1 MNKISKF
8 LTLVILIVVVLL
20 FGIYQYR
27 TFIQTEI
34 YQENSEHLLA
44 TYEQVSRTFT
54 LFTQRN
60 WNVLADWDEY
70 LQYISDSE
78 NTETAWH
85 DFADRKNNW
94 QYSDF
99 YMFNEHCDFL
109 TASNRKGTADS
120 IRNCFQEMYSSGCPT
135 ISDYTASSGKH
146 KVVFAIPL
154 SNPFCLDNITY
165 TGVAVSYDVTT
176 VEDMISNNVYGD
188 KSSCYLVNAK
198 GHVILS
204 LESQSEFLSEQDN
217 LFTFLKSNAVFS
229 ENTNDA
235 VEHDLQKVVEGRAK
249 FNSQGTSYYMVYQPV
264 GLNDWS
270 ILGIVQTAA
279 VNSPDEKIMHVTI
292 AAITV
297 LAACLLLLLLRLS
310 SLNAEYKL
318 KHQELLHQAL
328 KAQKE
333 QTDQLFYGMTC
344 IVDRYIV
351 VDLLKNRYEYHE
363 YSSNSLYPETGSY
376 QNLLDTVARNYIV
389 LSDTENIK
397 ISHLLNKEYLQKVLH
412 KGNGI
417 MKIEYS
423 KRTENIYKLM
433 NVVAVEWDESGIPLK
448 VMMISQDIGK
458 RHELEN
464 LANTDGLTG
473 LFNERYFSSVL
484 HRKEKKKLPFV
495 LYYLDLDHFK
505 PVNDTYGHDMGDKL
519 LKAVAE
525 RLLKCIRSNDFAFRI
540 GGDEFAL
547 IISAEMEDSLCM
559 QTKMRII
566 QSLLRPYEIDGKTL
580 HIGAS
585 CGYAVYPLET
595 EDTGKIRILADQRMY
610 AEKKKIIKKPQGLS
624 PKILLQMTECK
635 RGAVGKCNFSSRQP
649 LLHYLLMHHSEHQRS
664 SMTFFYSHTSVC
676 LPGEWPP

>member
-1 MNKISKF
+1 MNKICKF
-8 LTLVILIVVVLL
+8 LTLIILIVVVLL

-44 TYEQVSRTFT
+44 TYEQVNRTFT

-60 WNVLADWDEY
+60 WNVLSDWDEY
-70 LQYISDSE
+70 LQCISDSE
-78 NTETAWH
+78 NTETVWH

-109 TASNRKGTADS
+109 TANNRKGTADS
-120 IRNCFQEMYSSGCPT
+120 IQNCFQEMYSSGCPT

-154 SNPFCLDNITY
+154 SHPFCLNNITY
-165 TGVAVSYDVTT
+165 TGVAVSYDVST

-204 LESQSEFLSEQDN
+204 LESQSEFLSEQEN
-217 LFTFLKSNAVFS
+217 LFTFLKDNAVFS
-229 ENTNDA
+229 ENTYDA
-235 VEHDLQKVVEGRAK
+235 VEHDLQKVVKGRAK
-249 FNSQGTSYYMVYQPV
+249 FNSRGTSYYMVYQPV

-297 LAACLLLLLLRLS
+297 LATCLLLLLLRLS

-344 IVDRYIV
+344 IVDRYTV
-351 VDLLKNRYEYHE
+351 VDLLKDRYEYHE
-363 YSSNSLYPETGSY
+363 YSSNNLYPETGSY
-376 QNLLDTVARNYIV
+376 QNLLDTAARNYIV

-423 KRTENIYKLM
+423 KRTENIYKIM
-433 NVVAVEWDESGIPLK
+433 NVVAVEWDEAGIPQK

-484 HRKEKKKLPFV
+484 HRKEQKKLPFV

-547 IISAEMEDSLCM
+547 IISAEMDNSLCM
-559 QTKMRII
+559 QTKMRIV
-566 QSLLRPYEIDGKTL
+566 QSLLLPYEIDGKTL

-610 AEKKKIIKKPQGLS
+610 AEKKENHRKAAESQSKDPS
-624 PKILLQMTECK
+624 P
-635 RGAVGKCNFSSRQP
+635 ND
-649 LLHYLLMHHSEHQRS
+649 
-664 SMTFFYSHTSVC
+664 
-676 LPGEWPP
+676 

>member
-1 MNKISKF
+1 MSQQPHHQKKENIMNKICKF
-8 LTLVILIVVVLL
+8 LTLIILIVAVLL

-44 TYEQVSRTFT
+44 TYEQVNRTFT

-60 WNVLADWDEY
+60 WNVLSDWDEY

-78 NTETAWH
+78 NTETVWH

-109 TASNRKGTADS
+109 TANNRKGTADS
-120 IRNCFQEMYSSGCPT
+120 IRNCFQEMYSFECPT

-154 SNPFCLDNITY
+154 SHPFCLNNITY

-204 LESQSEFLSEQDN
+204 LESQSEFLSEHEN
-217 LFTFLKSNAVFS
+217 LFTFLKDNAVFS
-229 ENTNDA
+229 ENTYDA
-235 VEHDLQKVVEGRAK
+235 VEHDLQKVVKGRAK

-297 LAACLLLLLLRLS
+297 LATCLLLLLLRLS
-310 SLNAEYKL
+310 SLSAEYKL

-344 IVDRYIV
+344 IVDRYTV
-351 VDLLKNRYEYHE
+351 VDLLKDRYEYHE

-423 KRTENIYKLM
+423 KRTENVYKIM
-433 NVVAVEWDESGIPLK
+433 NVVAVEWDEAGIPQK
-448 VMMISQDIGK
+448 VMMIAQDIGK

-484 HRKEKKKLPFV
+484 HRKEQKKLPFV

-559 QTKMRII
+559 QTKMRIV
-566 QSLLRPYEIDGKTL
+566 QSLLLPYEIDGKTL

-610 AEKKKIIKKPQGLS
+610 AEKKENHRKAAESQSKDPS
-624 PKILLQMTECK
+624 P
-635 RGAVGKCNFSSRQP
+635 ND
-649 LLHYLLMHHSEHQRS
+649 
-664 SMTFFYSHTSVC
+664 
-676 LPGEWPP
+676 

>member
-1 MNKISKF
+1 MNKICKF
-8 LTLVILIVVVLL
+8 LTLIILIVVVLL

-44 TYEQVSRTFT
+44 TYEQVNRTFT

-60 WNVLADWDEY
+60 WNVLSDWDEY
-70 LQYISDSE
+70 LQCISDAE
-78 NTETAWH
+78 NTETVWH

-109 TASNRKGTADS
+109 TANNRKGTADS
-120 IRNCFQEMYSSGCPT
+120 IRNCFQEMYSSECPT

-154 SNPFCLDNITY
+154 SHPFCLNNITY

-204 LESQSEFLSEQDN
+204 LESQSEFLSGHEN
-217 LFTFLKSNAVFS
+217 LFTFLKDNAVFS
-229 ENTNDA
+229 KNTYDA
-235 VEHDLQKVVEGRAK
+235 VEHDLQKVVKGRAK

-297 LAACLLLLLLRLS
+297 LATCLLLLLLRLS

-344 IVDRYIV
+344 IVDRYTV
-351 VDLLKNRYEYHE
+351 VDLLKDRYEYHE

-423 KRTENIYKLM
+423 KRTENVYKIM
-433 NVVAVEWDESGIPLK
+433 NVVAVEWDEAGIPQK
-448 VMMISQDIGK
+448 VMMIAQDIGK

-484 HRKEKKKLPFV
+484 HRKEQKKLPFV

-559 QTKMRII
+559 QTKMRIV
-566 QSLLRPYEIDGKTL
+566 QSLLLPYEIDDKTL

-610 AEKKKIIKKPQGLS
+610 AEKKENHRKAAESQSKDPS
-624 PKILLQMTECK
+624 P
-635 RGAVGKCNFSSRQP
+635 ND
-649 LLHYLLMHHSEHQRS
+649 
-664 SMTFFYSHTSVC
+664 
-676 LPGEWPP
+676 

>member
-1 MNKISKF
+1 MNKICKF
-8 LTLVILIVVVLL
+8 LTLIILIVAVLL

-44 TYEQVSRTFT
+44 TYEQVNRTFT

-60 WNVLADWDEY
+60 WNVLSDWDEY

-78 NTETAWH
+78 NTETVWH

-109 TASNRKGTADS
+109 TANNRKGTADS
-120 IRNCFQEMYSSGCPT
+120 IRNCFQEMYSFECPT

-154 SNPFCLDNITY
+154 SHPFCLNNITY

-204 LESQSEFLSEQDN
+204 LESQSEFLSEHEN
-217 LFTFLKSNAVFS
+217 LFTFLKDNAVFS
-229 ENTNDA
+229 ENTYDA
-235 VEHDLQKVVEGRAK
+235 VEHDLQKVVKGRAK

-297 LAACLLLLLLRLS
+297 LATCLLLLLLRLS

-344 IVDRYIV
+344 IVDRYTV
-351 VDLLKNRYEYHE
+351 VDLLKDRYEYHE

-423 KRTENIYKLM
+423 KRTENVYKIM
-433 NVVAVEWDESGIPLK
+433 NVVAVEWDEAGIPQK
-448 VMMISQDIGK
+448 VMMITQDIGK

-484 HRKEKKKLPFV
+484 HRKEQKKLPFV

-525 RLLKCIRSNDFAFRI
+525 RLLKCIRSNDLAFRI

-559 QTKMRII
+559 QTKMRIV
-566 QSLLRPYEIDGKTL
+566 QSLLLPYEIDGKTL

-610 AEKKKIIKKPQGLS
+610 AEKKKIIGKPQSLS

-649 LLHYLLMHHSEHQRS
+649 LLHYLLMHHNEHQLS
-664 SMTFFYSHTSVC
+664 SNS
-676 LPGEWPP
+676 LL

>member
-1 MNKISKF
+1 MKI
-8 LTLVILIVVVLL
+8 
-20 FGIYQYR
+20 
-27 TFIQTEI
+27 IQGR
-34 YQENSEHLLA
+34 YN
-44 TYEQVSRTFT
+44 FT
-54 LFTQRN
+54 C
-60 WNVLADWDEY
+60 
-70 LQYISDSE
+70 ISDSE
-78 NTETAWH
+78 NTETVWH

-109 TASNRKGTADS
+109 TANNRKGTADS
-120 IRNCFQEMYSSGCPT
+120 IQNCFQEMYSSGCPT

-154 SNPFCLDNITY
+154 SHPFCLNNITY

-204 LESQSEFLSEQDN
+204 LESQSEFLSEQEN
-217 LFTFLKSNAVFS
+217 LFTFLKDNAIFS
-229 ENTNDA
+229 ENTYDA
-235 VEHDLQKVVEGRAK
+235 VEHDLQKVVKGRAK
-249 FNSQGTSYYMVYQPV
+249 FNSQRISYYMVYQPV

-270 ILGIVQTAA
+270 ILGIVRTAA
-279 VNSPDEKIMHVTI
+279 VNSQDEKIMHVTI

-297 LAACLLLLLLRLS
+297 LATCLLLLLLRLS

-344 IVDRYIV
+344 IVDRYTV
-351 VDLLKNRYEYHE
+351 VDLLKDRYEYHE

-423 KRTENIYKLM
+423 KRTENVYKIM
-433 NVVAVEWDESGIPLK
+433 NVVAVEWDEAGIPQK
-448 VMMISQDIGK
+448 VMMIAQDIGK

-484 HRKEKKKLPFV
+484 HRKEQKKLPFV

-559 QTKMRII
+559 QTKMRIV
-566 QSLLRPYEIDGKTL
+566 QSLLLPYEIDGKTL

-610 AEKKKIIKKPQGLS
+610 AEKKENHRKAAESQSKDPSQ
-624 PKILLQMTECK
+624 
-635 RGAVGKCNFSSRQP
+635 ND
-649 LLHYLLMHHSEHQRS
+649 
-664 SMTFFYSHTSVC
+664 
-676 LPGEWPP
+676 

>member
-1 MNKISKF
+1 MNKICKF
-8 LTLVILIVVVLL
+8 LTLIILIVAVLL

-44 TYEQVSRTFT
+44 TYEQVNRTFT

-60 WNVLADWDEY
+60 WNVLSDWDEY

-78 NTETAWH
+78 NTETVWH

-109 TASNRKGTADS
+109 TANNRKGTADS
-120 IRNCFQEMYSSGCPT
+120 IRNCFQEMYSFECPT

-154 SNPFCLDNITY
+154 SHPFCLNNITY

-204 LESQSEFLSEQDN
+204 LESQSEFLSEHEN
-217 LFTFLKSNAVFS
+217 LFTFLKDNAVFS
-229 ENTNDA
+229 ENTYDA
-235 VEHDLQKVVEGRAK
+235 VEHDLQKVVKGRAK

-297 LAACLLLLLLRLS
+297 LATCLLLLLLRLS

-344 IVDRYIV
+344 IVDRYTV
-351 VDLLKNRYEYHE
+351 VDLLKDRYEYHE

-423 KRTENIYKLM
+423 KRTENVYKIM
-433 NVVAVEWDESGIPLK
+433 NVVAVEWDEAGIPQK
-448 VMMISQDIGK
+448 VMMIAQDIGK

-473 LFNERYFSSVL
+473 LFNECYFSSVL
-484 HRKEKKKLPFV
+484 HRKEQKKLPFV

-525 RLLKCIRSNDFAFRI
+525 RLLKCIRSNDLAFRI

-559 QTKMRII
+559 QTKMRIV
-566 QSLLRPYEIDGKTL
+566 QSLLLPYEIDGKTL

-610 AEKKKIIKKPQGLS
+610 AEKKENHRKAAESQSKDPSQ
-624 PKILLQMTECK
+624 
-635 RGAVGKCNFSSRQP
+635 ND
-649 LLHYLLMHHSEHQRS
+649 
-664 SMTFFYSHTSVC
+664 
-676 LPGEWPP
+676 

>member
-1 MNKISKF
+1 MNKICKF
-8 LTLVILIVVVLL
+8 LTLIILIVVVLL

-34 YQENSEHLLA
+34 YQQNSEHLLA
-44 TYEQVSRTFT
+44 TYEQVNRTFT

-70 LQYISDSE
+70 LQCISDSE

-85 DFADRKNNW
+85 DFAERKNNW

-109 TASNRKGTADS
+109 TDSNRKGTADS

-154 SNPFCLDNITY
+154 SHPFCLNNITY

-176 VEDMISNNVYGD
+176 AEDMISNNVYGD
-188 KSSCYLVNAK
+188 KSSCYLVNTK

-204 LESQSEFLSEQDN
+204 LESQSEFLSEQEN
-217 LFTFLKSNAVFS
+217 LFTFLKDNAVFS
-229 ENTNDA
+229 ENTYDA
-235 VEHDLQKVVEGRAK
+235 VEHDLQKVVKGRAK

-279 VNSPDEKIMHVTI
+279 VNSQDEKIMHVTI
-292 AAITV
+292 AAITI

-310 SLNAEYKL
+310 SLNAKYKL
-318 KHQELLHQAL
+318 KQQELLHQAL

-344 IVDRYIV
+344 IVDRYTV
-351 VDLLKNRYEYHE
+351 VDLMNDRYEYHE

-376 QNLLDTVARNYIV
+376 QDLLDTASRSYIV

-423 KRTENIYKLM
+423 KRTENIYKIM
-433 NVVAVEWDESGIPLK
+433 NIVAVEWDEAGVPLK

-484 HRKEKKKLPFV
+484 HRKEQKKLPFV

-525 RLLKCIRSNDFAFRI
+525 RLFKCIRSNDFAFRI

-559 QTKMRII
+559 QTKTRII
-566 QSLLRPYEIDGKTL
+566 QSLLRPYEIDDKTL

-610 AEKKKIIKKPQGLS
+610 AEKKENHRKAAESQSKDPS
-624 PKILLQMTECK
+624 P
-635 RGAVGKCNFSSRQP
+635 ND
-649 LLHYLLMHHSEHQRS
+649 
-664 SMTFFYSHTSVC
+664 
-676 LPGEWPP
+676 

>member
-1 MNKISKF
+1 MSKICKF
-8 LTLVILIVVVLL
+8 LTLIILIVAVLL

-44 TYEQVSRTFT
+44 TYEQVNRTFT

-60 WNVLADWDEY
+60 WNVLSDWDEY
-70 LQYISDSE
+70 LQCISDAE
-78 NTETAWH
+78 NTETVWH

-109 TASNRKGTADS
+109 TANNRKGTADS
-120 IRNCFQEMYSSGCPT
+120 IRNCFQEMYSSECPT

-154 SNPFCLDNITY
+154 SHPFCLNNITY
-165 TGVAVSYDVTT
+165 TGVAVSYDVST

-188 KSSCYLVNAK
+188 KSSCYLINAK

-204 LESQSEFLSEQDN
+204 LESQSEFLSGHEN
-217 LFTFLKSNAVFS
+217 LFTFLKDNAVFS
-229 ENTNDA
+229 ENTYDA
-235 VEHDLQKVVEGRAK
+235 VEHDLQKVVKGRAK
-249 FNSQGTSYYMVYQPV
+249 FNIQGTSYYMVYQPV

-297 LAACLLLLLLRLS
+297 LATCLLLLLLRLS

-344 IVDRYIV
+344 IVDRYTV
-351 VDLLKNRYEYHE
+351 VDLLKDRYEYHE
-363 YSSNSLYPETGSY
+363 YSSNNLYPETGSY
-376 QNLLDTVARNYIV
+376 QNLLDTAARNYIV

-397 ISHLLNKEYLQKVLH
+397 MSHLLNKEYLQKVLH

-423 KRTENIYKLM
+423 KRTENVYKIM
-433 NVVAVEWDESGIPLK
+433 NVVAVEWDEAGIPQK
-448 VMMISQDIGK
+448 VMMIAQDIGK

-484 HRKEKKKLPFV
+484 HRKEQKKLPFV

-547 IISAEMEDSLCM
+547 IISAEMGDSLCM
-559 QTKMRII
+559 QTKMRIV
-566 QSLLRPYEIDGKTL
+566 QSLLLPYEIDGKTL

-610 AEKKKIIKKPQGLS
+610 AEKKKIIGKPQSLS

-649 LLHYLLMHHSEHQRS
+649 LLQYLSAPHLPPDGHMYHSP
-664 SMTFFYSHTSVC
+664 V
-676 LPGEWPP
+676 

>member
-1 MNKISKF
+1 MNKICKF
-8 LTLVILIVVVLL
+8 LTLIILIVAVLL

-44 TYEQVSRTFT
+44 TYEQVNRTFT

-60 WNVLADWDEY
+60 WNVLSDWDEY
-70 LQYISDSE
+70 LQCISDSE
-78 NTETAWH
+78 NTETVWH

-109 TASNRKGTADS
+109 TANNRKGTADS
-120 IRNCFQEMYSSGCPT
+120 IRNCFQEMYSSECPT
-135 ISDYTASSGKH
+135 ISDYIASSGKH

-154 SNPFCLDNITY
+154 SHPFCLNNITY

-204 LESQSEFLSEQDN
+204 LESQSEFLSEHEN
-217 LFTFLKSNAVFS
+217 LFTFLKDNAVFS
-229 ENTNDA
+229 ENTYDA
-235 VEHDLQKVVEGRAK
+235 VEHDLQKVVKGRAK
-249 FNSQGTSYYMVYQPV
+249 FNSHGTSYYMVYQPV

-297 LAACLLLLLLRLS
+297 LATCLLLLLLRLS

-344 IVDRYIV
+344 IVDRYTV
-351 VDLLKNRYEYHE
+351 VDLLKDRYEYHE
-363 YSSNSLYPETGSY
+363 YSSNNLYPETGSY
-376 QNLLDTVARNYIV
+376 QYLLDTAARNYIV
-389 LSDTENIK
+389 LSDSENIK
-397 ISHLLNKEYLQKVLH
+397 MSHLLNKEYLQKVLH

-423 KRTENIYKLM
+423 KRTENIYKIM
-433 NVVAVEWDESGIPLK
+433 NVVAVEWDEAGIPQK

-484 HRKEKKKLPFV
+484 HRKEQKKLPFV

-547 IISAEMEDSLCM
+547 IISAEMDDSLCM
-559 QTKMRII
+559 QTKMRIV
-566 QSLLRPYEIDGKTL
+566 QSLLLPYKIDGKTL

-610 AEKKKIIKKPQGLS
+610 AEKKEDHRKAAESQSKDPS
-624 PKILLQMTECK
+624 P
-635 RGAVGKCNFSSRQP
+635 ND
-649 LLHYLLMHHSEHQRS
+649 
-664 SMTFFYSHTSVC
+664 
-676 LPGEWPP
+676 

>member
-1 MNKISKF
+1 MSQQPHHQKKENIMNKICKF
-8 LTLVILIVVVLL
+8 LTLIILIVAVLL

-44 TYEQVSRTFT
+44 TYEQVNRTFT

-60 WNVLADWDEY
+60 WNVLSDWDEY

-78 NTETAWH
+78 NTETVWH

-109 TASNRKGTADS
+109 TANNRKGTADS
-120 IRNCFQEMYSSGCPT
+120 IRNCFQEMYSFECPT

-154 SNPFCLDNITY
+154 SHPFCLNNITY

-204 LESQSEFLSEQDN
+204 LESQSEFLSEHEN
-217 LFTFLKSNAVFS
+217 LFTFLKDNAVFS
-229 ENTNDA
+229 ENTYDA
-235 VEHDLQKVVEGRAK
+235 VEHDLQKVVKGRAK

-297 LAACLLLLLLRLS
+297 LATCLLLLLLRLS

-344 IVDRYIV
+344 IVDRYTV
-351 VDLLKNRYEYHE
+351 VDLLKDRYEYHE

-423 KRTENIYKLM
+423 KRTENVYKIM
-433 NVVAVEWDESGIPLK
+433 NVVAVEWDEAGIPQK
-448 VMMISQDIGK
+448 VMMIAQDIGK

-484 HRKEKKKLPFV
+484 HRKEQKKLPFV

-559 QTKMRII
+559 QTKMRIV
-566 QSLLRPYEIDGKTL
+566 QSLLLPYEIDGKTL
-580 HIGAS
+580 HIGDS

-610 AEKKKIIKKPQGLS
+610 AEKKENHRKAAESQSKDPS
-624 PKILLQMTECK
+624 P
-635 RGAVGKCNFSSRQP
+635 ND
-649 LLHYLLMHHSEHQRS
+649 
-664 SMTFFYSHTSVC
+664 
-676 LPGEWPP
+676 

>member
-1 MNKISKF
+1 MNKICKF
-8 LTLVILIVVVLL
+8 LTLIILIVVVLL

-44 TYEQVSRTFT
+44 TYEQVNRTFT

-60 WNVLADWDEY
+60 WNVLSDWDEY
-70 LQYISDSE
+70 LQCISDSE
-78 NTETAWH
+78 NTETVWH

-109 TASNRKGTADS
+109 TANNRKGTADS
-120 IRNCFQEMYSSGCPT
+120 IRNCFQEMYSFECPT

-154 SNPFCLDNITY
+154 SHPFCLNNITY

-204 LESQSEFLSEQDN
+204 LESQSEFLSEHEN
-217 LFTFLKSNAVFS
+217 LFTFLKDNAVFS
-229 ENTNDA
+229 ENTYDA
-235 VEHDLQKVVEGRAK
+235 VEHDLQKVVKGRAK
-249 FNSQGTSYYMVYQPV
+249 FNSQGISYYMVYQPV

-292 AAITV
+292 VAITV
-297 LAACLLLLLLRLS
+297 LATCLLLLLLRLS

-344 IVDRYIV
+344 IVDRYTV
-351 VDLLKNRYEYHE
+351 VDLLKDRYEYHE
-363 YSSNSLYPETGSY
+363 YSNSNNLYPETGSY

-423 KRTENIYKLM
+423 KRTENVYKIM
-433 NVVAVEWDESGIPLK
+433 NVVAVEWDEAGIPQK
-448 VMMISQDIGK
+448 VMMIAQDIGK

-484 HRKEKKKLPFV
+484 HRKEQKKLPFV

-525 RLLKCIRSNDFAFRI
+525 RHLKCIRSNDLAFRI

-559 QTKMRII
+559 QTKMRIV
-566 QSLLRPYEIDGKTL
+566 QSLLLPYEIDGKTL

-610 AEKKKIIKKPQGLS
+610 AEKKENHRKAAESQSKDPS
-624 PKILLQMTECK
+624 P
-635 RGAVGKCNFSSRQP
+635 ND
-649 LLHYLLMHHSEHQRS
+649 
-664 SMTFFYSHTSVC
+664 
-676 LPGEWPP
+676 

>member
-1 MNKISKF
+1 MSKICKF
-8 LTLVILIVVVLL
+8 LTLIILIVAVLL

-44 TYEQVSRTFT
+44 TYEQVNRTFT

-60 WNVLADWDEY
+60 WNVLSDWDEY
-70 LQYISDSE
+70 LQCISDAE
-78 NTETAWH
+78 NTETVWH

-109 TASNRKGTADS
+109 TANNRKGTADS
-120 IRNCFQEMYSSGCPT
+120 IRNCFQEMYSSECPT

-154 SNPFCLDNITY
+154 SHPFCLNNITY
-165 TGVAVSYDVTT
+165 TGVAVSYDVST

-188 KSSCYLVNAK
+188 KSSCYLINAK

-204 LESQSEFLSEQDN
+204 LESQSEFLSGHEN
-217 LFTFLKSNAVFS
+217 LFTFLKDNAVFS
-229 ENTNDA
+229 ENTYDA
-235 VEHDLQKVVEGRAK
+235 VEHDLQKVVKGRAK
-249 FNSQGTSYYMVYQPV
+249 FNIQGTSYYMVYQPV

-297 LAACLLLLLLRLS
+297 LATCLLLLLLRLS

-344 IVDRYIV
+344 IVDRYTV
-351 VDLLKNRYEYHE
+351 VDLLKDRYEYHE
-363 YSSNSLYPETGSY
+363 YSSNNLYPETGSY
-376 QNLLDTVARNYIV
+376 QNLLDTAARNYIV

-397 ISHLLNKEYLQKVLH
+397 MSHLLNKEYLQKVLH

-423 KRTENIYKLM
+423 KRTENVYKIM
-433 NVVAVEWDESGIPLK
+433 NVVAVEWDEAGIPQK

-484 HRKEKKKLPFV
+484 HRKEQKKLPFV

-547 IISAEMEDSLCM
+547 IISAEMGDSLCM
-559 QTKMRII
+559 QTKMRIV
-566 QSLLRPYEIDGKTL
+566 QSLLLPYEIDGKTL

-610 AEKKKIIKKPQGLS
+610 AEKKENHRKAAESQSKDPS
-624 PKILLQMTECK
+624 P
-635 RGAVGKCNFSSRQP
+635 ND
-649 LLHYLLMHHSEHQRS
+649 
-664 SMTFFYSHTSVC
+664 
-676 LPGEWPP
+676 

>member
-1 MNKISKF
+1 MNKICKF
-8 LTLVILIVVVLL
+8 LTLIILIVAVLL

-44 TYEQVSRTFT
+44 TYEQVNRTFT

-60 WNVLADWDEY
+60 WNVLSDWDEY

-78 NTETAWH
+78 NTETVWH

-109 TASNRKGTADS
+109 TANNRKGTADS
-120 IRNCFQEMYSSGCPT
+120 IRNCFQEMYSSECPT

-154 SNPFCLDNITY
+154 SHPFCLNNITY
-165 TGVAVSYDVTT
+165 TGVAVSYDVST

-204 LESQSEFLSEQDN
+204 LESQSEFLSGHEN
-217 LFTFLKSNAVFS
+217 LFTFLKDNAVFS
-229 ENTNDA
+229 ENTYDA
-235 VEHDLQKVVEGRAK
+235 VEHDLQKVVKGRAK
-249 FNSQGTSYYMVYQPV
+249 FNIQGTSYYMVYQPV

-297 LAACLLLLLLRLS
+297 LATCLLLLLLRLS

-344 IVDRYIV
+344 IVDRYTV
-351 VDLLKNRYEYHE
+351 VDLLKDRYEYHE
-363 YSSNSLYPETGSY
+363 YSSNNLYPETGSY
-376 QNLLDTVARNYIV
+376 QNLLDMAARNYIV

-397 ISHLLNKEYLQKVLH
+397 MSHLLNKEYLQKVLH

-423 KRTENIYKLM
+423 KRTENIYKIM
-433 NVVAVEWDESGIPLK
+433 NVVAVEWDEAGIPQK
-448 VMMISQDIGK
+448 VMMIAQDIGK

-484 HRKEKKKLPFV
+484 HRKEQKKLPFV

-547 IISAEMEDSLCM
+547 IISAEMGDSLCM
-559 QTKMRII
+559 QTKMRIV
-566 QSLLRPYEIDGKTL
+566 QSLLLPYEIDGKTL

-610 AEKKKIIKKPQGLS
+610 AEKKENHRKAAESQSKDPS
-624 PKILLQMTECK
+624 P
-635 RGAVGKCNFSSRQP
+635 ND
-649 LLHYLLMHHSEHQRS
+649 
-664 SMTFFYSHTSVC
+664 
-676 LPGEWPP
+676 

>member
-1 MNKISKF
+1 MSKICKF
-8 LTLVILIVVVLL
+8 LTLIILIVVVLL

-44 TYEQVSRTFT
+44 TYEQVNRTFT

-60 WNVLADWDEY
+60 WNVLSDWDEY
-70 LQYISDSE
+70 LQCISDAE
-78 NTETAWH
+78 NTETVWH

-109 TASNRKGTADS
+109 TANNRKGTADS
-120 IRNCFQEMYSSGCPT
+120 IRNCFQEMYSSECPT

-154 SNPFCLDNITY
+154 SHPFCLNNITY

-204 LESQSEFLSEQDN
+204 LESQSEFLSEHEN
-217 LFTFLKSNAVFS
+217 LFTFLKDNAVFS
-229 ENTNDA
+229 ENTYDA
-235 VEHDLQKVVEGRAK
+235 VEHDLQKVVKGRAK

-297 LAACLLLLLLRLS
+297 LATCLLLLLLRLS

-344 IVDRYIV
+344 IVDRYTV
-351 VDLLKNRYEYHE
+351 VDLLKDRYEYHE

-423 KRTENIYKLM
+423 KRTENVYKIM
-433 NVVAVEWDESGIPLK
+433 NVVAVEWDEAGIPQK
-448 VMMISQDIGK
+448 VMMIAQDIGK

-484 HRKEKKKLPFV
+484 HRKEQKKLPFV

-559 QTKMRII
+559 QTKMRIV
-566 QSLLRPYEIDGKTL
+566 QSLLLPYEIDGKTL

-610 AEKKKIIKKPQGLS
+610 EEKKENHRKAAESQSKDPSQ
-624 PKILLQMTECK
+624 
-635 RGAVGKCNFSSRQP
+635 ND
-649 LLHYLLMHHSEHQRS
+649 
-664 SMTFFYSHTSVC
+664 
-676 LPGEWPP
+676 

>member
-1 MNKISKF
+1 MNKICKS
-8 LTLVILIVVVLL
+8 LTLIILIVAVLL

-44 TYEQVSRTFT
+44 TYEQVNRTFT

-60 WNVLADWDEY
+60 WNVLSDWDEY

-78 NTETAWH
+78 NTETVWH

-109 TASNRKGTADS
+109 TANNRKGTADS
-120 IRNCFQEMYSSGCPT
+120 IRNCFQEMYSFECPT

-154 SNPFCLDNITY
+154 SHPFCLNNITY

-204 LESQSEFLSEQDN
+204 LESQSEFLSEHEN
-217 LFTFLKSNAVFS
+217 LFTFLKDNAVFS
-229 ENTNDA
+229 ENTYDA
-235 VEHDLQKVVEGRAK
+235 VEHDLQKVVKGRAK
-249 FNSQGTSYYMVYQPV
+249 FNIQGTSYYMVYQPV

-297 LAACLLLLLLRLS
+297 LATCLLLLLLRLS

-344 IVDRYIV
+344 IVDRYTV
-351 VDLLKNRYEYHE
+351 VDLLKDRYEYHE
-363 YSSNSLYPETGSY
+363 YSSNNLYPETGSY
-376 QNLLDTVARNYIV
+376 QNLLDTAARNYIV

-397 ISHLLNKEYLQKVLH
+397 MSHLLNKEYLQKVLH

-423 KRTENIYKLM
+423 KRTENVYKIM
-433 NVVAVEWDESGIPLK
+433 NVVAVEWDEAGIPQK
-448 VMMISQDIGK
+448 VMMIAQDIGK

-484 HRKEKKKLPFV
+484 HRKEQKKLPFV

-547 IISAEMEDSLCM
+547 LISAEMGDSLCM
-559 QTKMRII
+559 QTKMRIV
-566 QSLLRPYEIDGKTL
+566 QSLLLPYEIDGKTL

-610 AEKKKIIKKPQGLS
+610 AEKKENHRKAAESQSKDPS
-624 PKILLQMTECK
+624 P
-635 RGAVGKCNFSSRQP
+635 ND
-649 LLHYLLMHHSEHQRS
+649 
-664 SMTFFYSHTSVC
+664 
-676 LPGEWPP
+676 

>member
-1 MNKISKF
+1 MNKICKF
-8 LTLVILIVVVLL
+8 LTLIILIVAVLL

-44 TYEQVSRTFT
+44 TYEQVNRTFT

-60 WNVLADWDEY
+60 WNVLSDWDEY

-78 NTETAWH
+78 NTETVWH

-109 TASNRKGTADS
+109 TANNRKGTADS
-120 IRNCFQEMYSSGCPT
+120 IRNCFQEMYSFECPT

-154 SNPFCLDNITY
+154 SHPFCLNNITY

-204 LESQSEFLSEQDN
+204 LESQSEFLSEHEN
-217 LFTFLKSNAVFS
+217 LFTFLKDNAVFS
-229 ENTNDA
+229 ENTYDA
-235 VEHDLQKVVEGRAK
+235 VEHDLQKVVKGRAK

-297 LAACLLLLLLRLS
+297 LATCLLLLLLRLS

-344 IVDRYIV
+344 IVDRYTV
-351 VDLLKNRYEYHE
+351 VDLLKDRYEYHE

-376 QNLLDTVARNYIV
+376 QNLLDTAARNYIV

-397 ISHLLNKEYLQKVLH
+397 MSHLLNKEYLQKVLH

-423 KRTENIYKLM
+423 KRTENVYKIM
-433 NVVAVEWDESGIPLK
+433 NVVAVEWDEAGIPQK

-484 HRKEKKKLPFV
+484 HRKEQKKLPFV

-559 QTKMRII
+559 QTKMRIV
-566 QSLLRPYEIDGKTL
+566 QSLLLPYEIDGKTL

-610 AEKKKIIKKPQGLS
+610 AEKKENHRKAAESQSKDPS
-624 PKILLQMTECK
+624 P
-635 RGAVGKCNFSSRQP
+635 ND
-649 LLHYLLMHHSEHQRS
+649 
-664 SMTFFYSHTSVC
+664 
-676 LPGEWPP
+676 

>member
-1 MNKISKF
+1 MNKICKF
-8 LTLVILIVVVLL
+8 LTLIILIVAVLL

-44 TYEQVSRTFT
+44 TYEQVNRTFT

-60 WNVLADWDEY
+60 WNVLSDWDEY

-78 NTETAWH
+78 NTETVWH

-109 TASNRKGTADS
+109 TANNRKGTADS
-120 IRNCFQEMYSSGCPT
+120 IRNCFQEMYSFECPT

-154 SNPFCLDNITY
+154 SHPFCLNNITY

-204 LESQSEFLSEQDN
+204 LESQSEFLSGHEN
-217 LFTFLKSNAVFS
+217 LFTFLKDNAVFS
-229 ENTNDA
+229 ENTYDA
-235 VEHDLQKVVEGRAK
+235 VEHDLQKVVKGRAK

-297 LAACLLLLLLRLS
+297 LATCLLLLLLRLS

-344 IVDRYIV
+344 IVDRYTV
-351 VDLLKNRYEYHE
+351 VDLLKDRYEYHE

-423 KRTENIYKLM
+423 KRTENVYKIM
-433 NVVAVEWDESGIPLK
+433 NVVAVEWDEAGIPQK
-448 VMMISQDIGK
+448 VMMIAQDIGK

-484 HRKEKKKLPFV
+484 HRKEQKKLPFV

-505 PVNDTYGHDMGDKL
+505 PVNDTYGHDMGNKL

-525 RLLKCIRSNDFAFRI
+525 RLLKCIRSNDLAFRI

-559 QTKMRII
+559 QTKMRIV
-566 QSLLRPYEIDGKTL
+566 QSLLLPYEIDGKTL

-610 AEKKKIIKKPQGLS
+610 AEKKENHRKAAESQSKDPS
-624 PKILLQMTECK
+624 P
-635 RGAVGKCNFSSRQP
+635 ND
-649 LLHYLLMHHSEHQRS
+649 
-664 SMTFFYSHTSVC
+664 
-676 LPGEWPP
+676 

>member
-1 MNKISKF
+1 MNKICKF
-8 LTLVILIVVVLL
+8 LTLIILIVAVLL

-44 TYEQVSRTFT
+44 TYEQVNRTFT

-60 WNVLADWDEY
+60 WNVLSDWDEY

-78 NTETAWH
+78 NTETVWH

-109 TASNRKGTADS
+109 TANNRKGTADS
-120 IRNCFQEMYSSGCPT
+120 IRNCFQEMYSFECPT

-154 SNPFCLDNITY
+154 SHPFCLNNITY

-204 LESQSEFLSEQDN
+204 LESQSEFLSEHEN
-217 LFTFLKSNAVFS
+217 LFTFLKDNAVFS
-229 ENTNDA
+229 ENTYDA
-235 VEHDLQKVVEGRAK
+235 VEHDLQKVVKGRAK

-297 LAACLLLLLLRLS
+297 LATCLLLLLLRLS

-344 IVDRYIV
+344 IVDRYTV
-351 VDLLKNRYEYHE
+351 VDLLKDRYEYHE

-423 KRTENIYKLM
+423 KRTENVYKIM
-433 NVVAVEWDESGIPLK
+433 NVVAVEWDEAGIPQK
-448 VMMISQDIGK
+448 VMMIAQDIGK

-484 HRKEKKKLPFV
+484 HRKEQKKLPFV

-559 QTKMRII
+559 QTKMRIV
-566 QSLLRPYEIDGKTL
+566 QSLLLPYEIDGKTL

-610 AEKKKIIKKPQGLS
+610 AEKRK
-624 PKILLQMTECK
+624 
-635 RGAVGKCNFSSRQP
+635 SSESRRV
-649 LLHYLLMHHSEHQRS
+649 SVQRS
-664 SMTFFYSHTSVC
+664 FSK
-676 LPGEWPP
+676 

>member
-1 MNKISKF
+1 MNKICKF
-8 LTLVILIVVVLL
+8 LTLIILIVVVLL

-44 TYEQVSRTFT
+44 TYEQVNRTFT

-60 WNVLADWDEY
+60 WNVLSDWDEY
-70 LQYISDSE
+70 LQCISDSE
-78 NTETAWH
+78 NAETVWH

-109 TASNRKGTADS
+109 TANNRKGTADS

-135 ISDYTASSGKH
+135 ISDYTANSNKH

-154 SNPFCLDNITY
+154 SHPFCLNNITY

-204 LESQSEFLSEQDN
+204 LESQSEFLSEHEN
-217 LFTFLKSNAVFS
+217 LFTFLKDNAVFS
-229 ENTNDA
+229 ENTYDA
-235 VEHDLQKVVEGRAK
+235 VEHDLQKVVKGRAK

-297 LAACLLLLLLRLS
+297 LATCLLLLLLRLS

-344 IVDRYIV
+344 IVDRYTV
-351 VDLLKNRYEYHE
+351 VDLLKDRYEYHE

-376 QNLLDTVARNYIV
+376 QNLLDTIARNYIV

-397 ISHLLNKEYLQKVLH
+397 ISHLLNKDYLQKVLH

-423 KRTENIYKLM
+423 KRTENVYKIM
-433 NVVAVEWDESGIPLK
+433 NVVAVEWDEAGIPQK
-448 VMMISQDIGK
+448 VMMIAQDIGK

-484 HRKEKKKLPFV
+484 HRKEQKKLPFV

-559 QTKMRII
+559 QTKMRIV
-566 QSLLRPYEIDGKTL
+566 QSLLLPYEIDGKTL

-610 AEKKKIIKKPQGLS
+610 AEKKENHRKAAESQSKDPS
-624 PKILLQMTECK
+624 PN
-635 RGAVGKCNFSSRQP
+635 G
-649 LLHYLLMHHSEHQRS
+649 
-664 SMTFFYSHTSVC
+664 
-676 LPGEWPP
+676 

>member
-1 MNKISKF
+1 MNKICKF
-8 LTLVILIVVVLL
+8 LTLIILIVAVLL

-44 TYEQVSRTFT
+44 TYEQVNRTFT

-60 WNVLADWDEY
+60 WNVLSDWDEY

-78 NTETAWH
+78 NTETVWH

-109 TASNRKGTADS
+109 TANNRKGTADS
-120 IRNCFQEMYSSGCPT
+120 IRNCFQEMYSFECPT

-154 SNPFCLDNITY
+154 SHPFCLNNITY

-204 LESQSEFLSEQDN
+204 LESQSEFLSEHEN
-217 LFTFLKSNAVFS
+217 LFTFLKDNAVFS
-229 ENTNDA
+229 ENTYDA
-235 VEHDLQKVVEGRAK
+235 VEHDLQKVVKGRAK

-297 LAACLLLLLLRLS
+297 LATCLLLLLLRLS

-344 IVDRYIV
+344 IVDRYTV
-351 VDLLKNRYEYHE
+351 VDLLKDRYEYHE

-389 LSDTENIK
+389 LSDTENIQ

-423 KRTENIYKLM
+423 KRTENVYKIM
-433 NVVAVEWDESGIPLK
+433 NVVAVEWDEAGIPQK
-448 VMMISQDIGK
+448 VMMIAQDIGK

-484 HRKEKKKLPFV
+484 HRKEQKKLPFV

-525 RLLKCIRSNDFAFRI
+525 RLLKCIRSNDLAFRI

-559 QTKMRII
+559 QTKMRIV
-566 QSLLRPYEIDGKTL
+566 QSLLLPYEIDGKTL

-610 AEKKKIIKKPQGLS
+610 AEKKENHRKAAESQSKDPSQ
-624 PKILLQMTECK
+624 
-635 RGAVGKCNFSSRQP
+635 ND
-649 LLHYLLMHHSEHQRS
+649 
-664 SMTFFYSHTSVC
+664 
-676 LPGEWPP
+676 

>member
-1 MNKISKF
+1 MNKICKF
-8 LTLVILIVVVLL
+8 LTLIILIVAVLL

-44 TYEQVSRTFT
+44 TYEQVNRTFT

-60 WNVLADWDEY
+60 WNVLSDWDEY

-78 NTETAWH
+78 NTETVWH

-109 TASNRKGTADS
+109 TANNRKGTADS
-120 IRNCFQEMYSSGCPT
+120 IRNCFQEMYSFECPT

-154 SNPFCLDNITY
+154 SHPFCLNNITY

-204 LESQSEFLSEQDN
+204 LESQSEFLSEHEN
-217 LFTFLKSNAVFS
+217 LFTFLKDNAVFS
-229 ENTNDA
+229 ENTYDA
-235 VEHDLQKVVEGRAK
+235 VEHDLQKVVKGRAK

-297 LAACLLLLLLRLS
+297 LATCLLLLLLRLS

-344 IVDRYIV
+344 IVDRYTV
-351 VDLLKNRYEYHE
+351 VDLLKDRYEYHE

-423 KRTENIYKLM
+423 KRTENIYKIM
-433 NVVAVEWDESGIPLK
+433 NVVAVEWDEAGIPQK
-448 VMMISQDIGK
+448 VMMIAQDIGK

-484 HRKEKKKLPFV
+484 HRKEQKKLPFV

-547 IISAEMEDSLCM
+547 IISAEMGDSLCM
-559 QTKMRII
+559 QTKMRIV
-566 QSLLRPYEIDGKTL
+566 QSLLLPYEIDGKTL

-610 AEKKKIIKKPQGLS
+610 AEKKENHRKAAESQSKDPS
-624 PKILLQMTECK
+624 P
-635 RGAVGKCNFSSRQP
+635 ND
-649 LLHYLLMHHSEHQRS
+649 
-664 SMTFFYSHTSVC
+664 
-676 LPGEWPP
+676 

>member
-1 MNKISKF
+1 MNKICKF
-8 LTLVILIVVVLL
+8 LTLIILIVVVLL

-44 TYEQVSRTFT
+44 TYEQVNRTFT

-60 WNVLADWDEY
+60 WNVLSDWDEY
-70 LQYISDSE
+70 LQCISDSE
-78 NTETAWH
+78 NTETVWH

-109 TASNRKGTADS
+109 TANNRKGTADS
-120 IRNCFQEMYSSGCPT
+120 IRNCFQEMYSSECPT
-135 ISDYTASSGKH
+135 ISDYIASSGKH

-154 SNPFCLDNITY
+154 SHPFCLNNITY

-204 LESQSEFLSEQDN
+204 LESQSEFLSEHEN
-217 LFTFLKSNAVFS
+217 LFTFLKDNAVFS
-229 ENTNDA
+229 ENTYDA
-235 VEHDLQKVVEGRAK
+235 VEHDLQKVVKGRAK
-249 FNSQGTSYYMVYQPV
+249 FNSQGISYYMVYQPV

-297 LAACLLLLLLRLS
+297 LATCLLLLLLRLS

-344 IVDRYIV
+344 IVDRYTV
-351 VDLLKNRYEYHE
+351 VDLLKDRYEYHE
-363 YSSNSLYPETGSY
+363 YSNNLYPETGSY
-376 QNLLDTVARNYIV
+376 QNLLDTAARNYIV

-423 KRTENIYKLM
+423 KRTENIYKIM
-433 NVVAVEWDESGIPLK
+433 NVVAVEWDEAGIPQK

-484 HRKEKKKLPFV
+484 HRKEQKKLPFV

-547 IISAEMEDSLCM
+547 IISAEMDDSLCM
-559 QTKMRII
+559 QTKMRIV
-566 QSLLRPYEIDGKTL
+566 QSLLLPYEIDGKTL

-610 AEKKKIIKKPQGLS
+610 AEKKENHRKAAESQSKDPS
-624 PKILLQMTECK
+624 P
-635 RGAVGKCNFSSRQP
+635 ND
-649 LLHYLLMHHSEHQRS
+649 
-664 SMTFFYSHTSVC
+664 
-676 LPGEWPP
+676 

>member
-1 MNKISKF
+1 MNKICKF
-8 LTLVILIVVVLL
+8 LTLIFLIVVVLL

-44 TYEQVSRTFT
+44 TYEQVNRTFT

-60 WNVLADWDEY
+60 WNVLSDWDEY
-70 LQYISDSE
+70 LQCISDAE
-78 NTETAWH
+78 NTETVWH

-109 TASNRKGTADS
+109 TANNRKGTADS
-120 IRNCFQEMYSSGCPT
+120 IRNCFQEMYSSECPT

-154 SNPFCLDNITY
+154 SHPFCLNNITY
-165 TGVAVSYDVTT
+165 TGVAVSYDVST

-188 KSSCYLVNAK
+188 KSSCYLINAK

-204 LESQSEFLSEQDN
+204 LESQSEFLSGHEN
-217 LFTFLKSNAVFS
+217 LFTFLKDNAVFS
-229 ENTNDA
+229 ENTYDA
-235 VEHDLQKVVEGRAK
+235 VEHDLQKVVKGRAK

-292 AAITV
+292 TAITV
-297 LAACLLLLLLRLS
+297 LATCLLLLLLRLS

-344 IVDRYIV
+344 IVDRYTV
-351 VDLLKNRYEYHE
+351 VDLLKDRYEYHE

-423 KRTENIYKLM
+423 KRTENVYKIM
-433 NVVAVEWDESGIPLK
+433 NVVAVEWDEAGIPQK
-448 VMMISQDIGK
+448 VMMIAQDIGK

-484 HRKEKKKLPFV
+484 HRKEQKKLPFV

-547 IISAEMEDSLCM
+547 IISAEMGDSLCM
-559 QTKMRII
+559 QTKMRIV
-566 QSLLRPYEIDGKTL
+566 QSLLLPYEIDGKTL

-610 AEKKKIIKKPQGLS
+610 AEKKENHRKAAESQSKDPS
-624 PKILLQMTECK
+624 P
-635 RGAVGKCNFSSRQP
+635 ND
-649 LLHYLLMHHSEHQRS
+649 
-664 SMTFFYSHTSVC
+664 
-676 LPGEWPP
+676 

>member
-1 MNKISKF
+1 MNKICKF
-8 LTLVILIVVVLL
+8 LTLIILIVVVLL

-44 TYEQVSRTFT
+44 TYEQVNRTFT

-60 WNVLADWDEY
+60 WNVLSDWDEY
-70 LQYISDSE
+70 LQCISDSE
-78 NTETAWH
+78 NTETVWH

-109 TASNRKGTADS
+109 TANNRKGTADS
-120 IRNCFQEMYSSGCPT
+120 IRNCFQEMYSSECPT
-135 ISDYTASSGKH
+135 ISDYIASSGKH

-154 SNPFCLDNITY
+154 SHPFCLNNITY

-204 LESQSEFLSEQDN
+204 LESQSEFLSEHEN
-217 LFTFLKSNAVFS
+217 LFTFLKDNAVFS
-229 ENTNDA
+229 ENTYDA
-235 VEHDLQKVVEGRAK
+235 VEHDLQKVVKGRAK
-249 FNSQGTSYYMVYQPV
+249 FNSQGISYYMVYQPV

-279 VNSPDEKIMHVTI
+279 VNSPDEKIMHVAI
-292 AAITV
+292 VAITV
-297 LAACLLLLLLRLS
+297 LATCLLLLLLRLS

-344 IVDRYIV
+344 IVDRYTV
-351 VDLLKNRYEYHE
+351 VDLLKDRYEYHE
-363 YSSNSLYPETGSY
+363 YSNSNNLYPETGSY
-376 QNLLDTVARNYIV
+376 QNLLDTAARNYIV

-423 KRTENIYKLM
+423 KRTENIYKIM
-433 NVVAVEWDESGIPLK
+433 NVVAVEWDEAGIPQK

-484 HRKEKKKLPFV
+484 HRKEQKKLPFV

-547 IISAEMEDSLCM
+547 IISAEMDDSLCM
-559 QTKMRII
+559 QTKMRIV
-566 QSLLRPYEIDGKTL
+566 QSLLLPYEIDGKTL

-610 AEKKKIIKKPQGLS
+610 AEKKENHRKAAESQSKDPS
-624 PKILLQMTECK
+624 P
-635 RGAVGKCNFSSRQP
+635 ND
-649 LLHYLLMHHSEHQRS
+649 
-664 SMTFFYSHTSVC
+664 
-676 LPGEWPP
+676 

>member
-1 MNKISKF
+1 MNKICKF
-8 LTLVILIVVVLL
+8 LTLIILIVVVLL

-44 TYEQVSRTFT
+44 TYEQVNRTFT

-60 WNVLADWDEY
+60 WNVLSDWDEY
-70 LQYISDSE
+70 LQYISDSG
-78 NTETAWH
+78 NTETVWH

-109 TASNRKGTADS
+109 TANNRKGTADS
-120 IRNCFQEMYSSGCPT
+120 IRNCFQEMYSFECPT

-154 SNPFCLDNITY
+154 SHPFCLNNITY
-165 TGVAVSYDVTT
+165 TGVAVSYDVST

-204 LESQSEFLSEQDN
+204 LESQSEFLSEHEN
-217 LFTFLKSNAVFS
+217 LFTFLKDNAVFS
-229 ENTNDA
+229 ENTYDA
-235 VEHDLQKVVEGRAK
+235 VEHDLQKVVKGRAK

-292 AAITV
+292 AAIAV
-297 LAACLLLLLLRLS
+297 LATCLLLLLLRLS

-344 IVDRYIV
+344 IVDRYTV
-351 VDLLKNRYEYHE
+351 VDLLKDRYEYHE
-363 YSSNSLYPETGSY
+363 YSSNNLYPETGSY

-423 KRTENIYKLM
+423 KRTENVYKIM
-433 NVVAVEWDESGIPLK
+433 NVVAVEWDEAGIPQK
-448 VMMISQDIGK
+448 VMMIAQDIGK

-484 HRKEKKKLPFV
+484 HRKEQKKLPFV

-559 QTKMRII
+559 QTKMRIV
-566 QSLLRPYEIDGKTL
+566 QSLLLPYEIDGKTL

-610 AEKKKIIKKPQGLS
+610 AEKKENHRKAAESQSKDPSQ
-624 PKILLQMTECK
+624 
-635 RGAVGKCNFSSRQP
+635 ND
-649 LLHYLLMHHSEHQRS
+649 
-664 SMTFFYSHTSVC
+664 
-676 LPGEWPP
+676 

>member
-1 MNKISKF
+1 MNKICKF
-8 LTLVILIVVVLL
+8 LTLIILIVAVLL

-44 TYEQVSRTFT
+44 TYEQVNRTFT

-60 WNVLADWDEY
+60 WNVLSDWDEY
-70 LQYISDSE
+70 LQCISDAE
-78 NTETAWH
+78 NTETVWH

-109 TASNRKGTADS
+109 TANNRKGTADS
-120 IRNCFQEMYSSGCPT
+120 IRNCFQEMYSFECPT

-154 SNPFCLDNITY
+154 SHPFCLNNITY

-204 LESQSEFLSEQDN
+204 LESQSEFLSGHEN
-217 LFTFLKSNAVFS
+217 LFTFLKDNAVFS
-229 ENTNDA
+229 ENTYDA
-235 VEHDLQKVVEGRAK
+235 VEHDLQKVVKGRAK
-249 FNSQGTSYYMVYQPV
+249 FNIQGTSYYMVYQPV

-297 LAACLLLLLLRLS
+297 LATCLLLLLLRLS

-344 IVDRYIV
+344 IVDRYTV
-351 VDLLKNRYEYHE
+351 VDLLKDRYEYHE
-363 YSSNSLYPETGSY
+363 YSSNNLYPETGSY
-376 QNLLDTVARNYIV
+376 QNLLDTAARNYIV

-397 ISHLLNKEYLQKVLH
+397 MSHLLNKEYLQKVLH

-423 KRTENIYKLM
+423 KRTENVYKIM
-433 NVVAVEWDESGIPLK
+433 NVVAVEWDEAGIPQK
-448 VMMISQDIGK
+448 VMMIAQDIGK

-484 HRKEKKKLPFV
+484 HRKEQKKLPFV

-547 IISAEMEDSLCM
+547 LISAEMGDSLCM
-559 QTKMRII
+559 QTKMRIV
-566 QSLLRPYEIDGKTL
+566 QSLLLPYEIDGKTL

-610 AEKKKIIKKPQGLS
+610 AEKKENHRKAAESQSKDPS
-624 PKILLQMTECK
+624 P
-635 RGAVGKCNFSSRQP
+635 ND
-649 LLHYLLMHHSEHQRS
+649 
-664 SMTFFYSHTSVC
+664 
-676 LPGEWPP
+676 

>member
-1 MNKISKF
+1 MNKICKF
-8 LTLVILIVVVLL
+8 LTLIILIVVVLL

-44 TYEQVSRTFT
+44 TYEQVNRTFT

-60 WNVLADWDEY
+60 WNVLSDWDEY

-78 NTETAWH
+78 NTETVWH

-109 TASNRKGTADS
+109 TANNRKGTADS
-120 IRNCFQEMYSSGCPT
+120 IRNCFQEMYSFECPT

-154 SNPFCLDNITY
+154 SHPFCLNNITY

-204 LESQSEFLSEQDN
+204 LESQSEFLSEHEN
-217 LFTFLKSNAVFS
+217 LFTFLKDNAVFS
-229 ENTNDA
+229 ENTYDA
-235 VEHDLQKVVEGRAK
+235 VEHDLQKVVKGRAK

-297 LAACLLLLLLRLS
+297 LATCLLLLLLRLS

-344 IVDRYIV
+344 IVDRYTV
-351 VDLLKNRYEYHE
+351 VDLLKDRYEYHE

-423 KRTENIYKLM
+423 KRTENVYKIM
-433 NVVAVEWDESGIPLK
+433 NVVAVEWDEAGIPQK

-484 HRKEKKKLPFV
+484 HRKEQKKLPFV

-559 QTKMRII
+559 QTKMRIV
-566 QSLLRPYEIDGKTL
+566 QSLLLPYEIDGKTL

-610 AEKKKIIKKPQGLS
+610 AEKKENHRKAAESQSKDPS
-624 PKILLQMTECK
+624 P
-635 RGAVGKCNFSSRQP
+635 ND
-649 LLHYLLMHHSEHQRS
+649 
-664 SMTFFYSHTSVC
+664 
-676 LPGEWPP
+676 

>member
-1 MNKISKF
+1 MNKICKF
-8 LTLVILIVVVLL
+8 LTLIILIVVVLL

-44 TYEQVSRTFT
+44 TYEQVNRTFT

-60 WNVLADWDEY
+60 WNVLSDWDEY
-70 LQYISDSE
+70 LQCISDSE
-78 NTETAWH
+78 NTETVWH

-109 TASNRKGTADS
+109 TANNRKGTADS
-120 IRNCFQEMYSSGCPT
+120 IQNCFQEMYSSGYPT

-154 SNPFCLDNITY
+154 SHPFCLNNITY

-204 LESQSEFLSEQDN
+204 LESQSEFLSEQEN
-217 LFTFLKSNAVFS
+217 LFTFLKDNAVFS
-229 ENTNDA
+229 ENTYDA
-235 VEHDLQKVVEGRAK
+235 VEHDLQKIVKGRAK
-249 FNSQGTSYYMVYQPV
+249 FNSQGISYYMVYQPV

-279 VNSPDEKIMHVTI
+279 VNSQDEKIMHVTI
-292 AAITV
+292 AAITG

-351 VDLLKNRYEYHE
+351 VDLLKDRYEYHE

-423 KRTENIYKLM
+423 KRTENVYKIM
-433 NVVAVEWDESGIPLK
+433 NVVAVEWDEAGIPQK
-448 VMMISQDIGK
+448 VMMIAQDIGK

-484 HRKEKKKLPFV
+484 HRKEQKKLPFV

-559 QTKMRII
+559 QTKMRIV
-566 QSLLRPYEIDGKTL
+566 QSLLLPYDIDGKTL

-610 AEKKKIIKKPQGLS
+610 AEKKENHRKAAESQSKDPS
-624 PKILLQMTECK
+624 P
-635 RGAVGKCNFSSRQP
+635 ND
-649 LLHYLLMHHSEHQRS
+649 
-664 SMTFFYSHTSVC
+664 
-676 LPGEWPP
+676 

>member
-1 MNKISKF
+1 MNKICKF
-8 LTLVILIVVVLL
+8 LTLIILIVVVLL

-44 TYEQVSRTFT
+44 TYEQVNRTFT

-60 WNVLADWDEY
+60 WNVLSDWDEY
-70 LQYISDSE
+70 LQCISDSE
-78 NTETAWH
+78 NTETVWH

-109 TASNRKGTADS
+109 TANNRKGTADS
-120 IRNCFQEMYSSGCPT
+120 IQDCFQEMYSSGCPT

-154 SNPFCLDNITY
+154 SHPFCLNNITY

-188 KSSCYLVNAK
+188 KSSCYLINAK

-204 LESQSEFLSEQDN
+204 LESQSEFLSEQEN
-217 LFTFLKSNAVFS
+217 LFTFLKDNAIFS
-229 ENTNDA
+229 ENTYDA
-235 VEHDLQKVVEGRAK
+235 VEHDLQKVVKGRAK
-249 FNSQGTSYYMVYQPV
+249 FNSQGISYYMVYQPV

-270 ILGIVQTAA
+270 ILGIVRTAA
-279 VNSPDEKIMHVTI
+279 VNSQDEKIMHVTI

-297 LAACLLLLLLRLS
+297 LATCLLLLLLRLS

-344 IVDRYIV
+344 IVDRYTV
-351 VDLLKNRYEYHE
+351 VDLLKDRYEYHE

-423 KRTENIYKLM
+423 KRTENVYKIM
-433 NVVAVEWDESGIPLK
+433 NVVAVEWDEAGIPQK
-448 VMMISQDIGK
+448 VMMIAQDIGK

-484 HRKEKKKLPFV
+484 HRKEQKKLPFV

-566 QSLLRPYEIDGKTL
+566 QSLLLPYEIEGKTL

-610 AEKKKIIKKPQGLS
+610 AEKKENHRKAAESQSKDPS
-624 PKILLQMTECK
+624 P
-635 RGAVGKCNFSSRQP
+635 ND
-649 LLHYLLMHHSEHQRS
+649 
-664 SMTFFYSHTSVC
+664 
-676 LPGEWPP
+676 

>member
-1 MNKISKF
+1 MSKICKF
-8 LTLVILIVVVLL
+8 LTLIILIVAVLL

-44 TYEQVSRTFT
+44 TYEQVNRTFT

-60 WNVLADWDEY
+60 WNVLSDWDEY
-70 LQYISDSE
+70 LQCISDAE
-78 NTETAWH
+78 NTETVWH

-109 TASNRKGTADS
+109 TANNRKGTADS
-120 IRNCFQEMYSSGCPT
+120 IQNCFQEMYSSGCPT

-154 SNPFCLDNITY
+154 SHPFCLNNITY
-165 TGVAVSYDVTT
+165 TGVAVSYDVST

-204 LESQSEFLSEQDN
+204 LESQSEFLSGHEN
-217 LFTFLKSNAVFS
+217 LFTFLKDNAVFS
-229 ENTNDA
+229 ENTYDA
-235 VEHDLQKVVEGRAK
+235 VEHDLQKVVKGRAK
-249 FNSQGTSYYMVYQPV
+249 FNSQETSYYMVYQPV

-297 LAACLLLLLLRLS
+297 LATCLLLLLLRLS

-344 IVDRYIV
+344 IVDRYTV
-351 VDLLKNRYEYHE
+351 VDLLKDRYEYHE
-363 YSSNSLYPETGSY
+363 YSSNNLYPETGSY
-376 QNLLDTVARNYIV
+376 QNLLDTAARNYIV

-397 ISHLLNKEYLQKVLH
+397 MSHLLNKEYLQKVLH

-423 KRTENIYKLM
+423 KRTENVYKIM
-433 NVVAVEWDESGIPLK
+433 NVVAVEWDEAGIPQK

-484 HRKEKKKLPFV
+484 HRKEQKKLPFV

-559 QTKMRII
+559 QTKMRIV
-566 QSLLRPYEIDGKTL
+566 QSLLLPYEIDGKTL

-610 AEKKKIIKKPQGLS
+610 AEKKENHRKAAESQSKDPSQ
-624 PKILLQMTECK
+624 
-635 RGAVGKCNFSSRQP
+635 ND
-649 LLHYLLMHHSEHQRS
+649 
-664 SMTFFYSHTSVC
+664 
-676 LPGEWPP
+676 

>member
-1 MNKISKF
+1 MSQQPHHQKEENIMNKICKF
-8 LTLVILIVVVLL
+8 LTLIILIVVVLL

-44 TYEQVSRTFT
+44 TYEQVNRTFT
-54 LFTQRN
+54 LFTRRN
-60 WNVLADWDEY
+60 WNVLSDWDEY
-70 LQYISDSE
+70 LQCISDSE
-78 NTETAWH
+78 NAETVWH

-109 TASNRKGTADS
+109 TANNRKGTADS

-154 SNPFCLDNITY
+154 SHPFCLNNITY

-204 LESQSEFLSEQDN
+204 LESQSEFLSEHEN
-217 LFTFLKSNAVFS
+217 LFTFLKDNAVFS
-229 ENTNDA
+229 ENTYDA
-235 VEHDLQKVVEGRAK
+235 VEHDLQKVVKGRAK

-297 LAACLLLLLLRLS
+297 LATCLLLLLLRLS

-344 IVDRYIV
+344 IVDRYTV
-351 VDLLKNRYEYHE
+351 VDLLKDRYEYHE

-376 QNLLDTVARNYIV
+376 QNLLDTIARNYIV

-397 ISHLLNKEYLQKVLH
+397 ISHLLNKDYLQKVLH

-423 KRTENIYKLM
+423 KRTENVYKIM
-433 NVVAVEWDESGIPLK
+433 NVVAVEWDEAGIPQK
-448 VMMISQDIGK
+448 VMMIAQDIGK

-484 HRKEKKKLPFV
+484 HRKEQKKLPFV

-519 LKAVAE
+519 LKVAE

-559 QTKMRII
+559 QTKMRIV
-566 QSLLRPYEIDGKTL
+566 QSLLLPYEIDGKTL

-610 AEKKKIIKKPQGLS
+610 AEKKENHRKAAESQSKDPS
-624 PKILLQMTECK
+624 PN
-635 RGAVGKCNFSSRQP
+635 G
-649 LLHYLLMHHSEHQRS
+649 
-664 SMTFFYSHTSVC
+664 
-676 LPGEWPP
+676 

>member
-1 MNKISKF
+1 MNKICKF
-8 LTLVILIVVVLL
+8 LTLIILIVVVLL

-44 TYEQVSRTFT
+44 TYEQINRTFT
-54 LFTQRN
+54 LFTRRN
-60 WNVLADWDEY
+60 WNVLSDWDEY
-70 LQYISDSE
+70 LQCISDSE
-78 NTETAWH
+78 NAETVWH

-109 TASNRKGTADS
+109 TANNRKGTADS
-120 IRNCFQEMYSSGCPT
+120 IRNCFQEMYSSECPT

-154 SNPFCLDNITY
+154 SHPFCLNNITY

-176 VEDMISNNVYGD
+176 VEGMISNNVYDD

-204 LESQSEFLSEQDN
+204 LESQSEFLSEHEN
-217 LFTFLKSNAVFS
+217 LFTFLKDNAVFS
-229 ENTNDA
+229 ENTYDA
-235 VEHDLQKVVEGRAK
+235 VEHDLQKVVKGRAK

-297 LAACLLLLLLRLS
+297 LATCLLLLLLRLS

-344 IVDRYIV
+344 IVDRYTV
-351 VDLLKNRYEYHE
+351 VDLLKDRYEYHE

-376 QNLLDTVARNYIV
+376 QNLLDTIARNYIV

-397 ISHLLNKEYLQKVLH
+397 ISHLLNKDYLQKVLH

-423 KRTENIYKLM
+423 KRTENVYKIM
-433 NVVAVEWDESGIPLK
+433 NVVAVEWDEAGIPQK
-448 VMMISQDIGK
+448 VMMIAQDIGK

-484 HRKEKKKLPFV
+484 HRKEQKKLPFV

-559 QTKMRII
+559 QTKMRIV
-566 QSLLRPYEIDGKTL
+566 QSLLLPYEIDGKTL

-610 AEKKKIIKKPQGLS
+610 AEKKENHRKAAESQSKDPS
-624 PKILLQMTECK
+624 PN
-635 RGAVGKCNFSSRQP
+635 G
-649 LLHYLLMHHSEHQRS
+649 
-664 SMTFFYSHTSVC
+664 
-676 LPGEWPP
+676 

>member
-1 MNKISKF
+1 MSKICKF
-8 LTLVILIVVVLL
+8 LTLIILIVVVLL

-44 TYEQVSRTFT
+44 TYEQVNRTFT

-60 WNVLADWDEY
+60 WNVLSDWDEY
-70 LQYISDSE
+70 LQYISDSG
-78 NTETAWH
+78 NTETVWH

-109 TASNRKGTADS
+109 TANNRKGTADS
-120 IRNCFQEMYSSGCPT
+120 IRNCFQEMYSFECPT

-154 SNPFCLDNITY
+154 SHPFCLDNITY
-165 TGVAVSYDVTT
+165 TGVAVSYDVST

-204 LESQSEFLSEQDN
+204 LESQSEFLSEHEN
-217 LFTFLKSNAVFS
+217 LFTFLKDNAVFS
-229 ENTNDA
+229 ENTYDA
-235 VEHDLQKVVEGRAK
+235 VEHDLQKVVKGRAK
-249 FNSQGTSYYMVYQPV
+249 FNSRGTSYYMVYQPV

-297 LAACLLLLLLRLS
+297 LATCLLLLLLRLS

-333 QTDQLFYGMTC
+333 QTDQPFYGMTC
-344 IVDRYIV
+344 IVDRYTV
-351 VDLLKNRYEYHE
+351 VDLLKDRYEYHE

-397 ISHLLNKEYLQKVLH
+397 MSHLLNKEYLQKVLH

-423 KRTENIYKLM
+423 KRTENVYKIM
-433 NVVAVEWDESGIPLK
+433 NVVAVEWDEAGIPQK

-484 HRKEKKKLPFV
+484 HRKEQKKLPFV

-559 QTKMRII
+559 QTKMRIV
-566 QSLLRPYEIDGKTL
+566 QSLLLPYEIDGKTL

-610 AEKKKIIKKPQGLS
+610 AEKKENHRKAAESQSKDPS
-624 PKILLQMTECK
+624 P
-635 RGAVGKCNFSSRQP
+635 ND
-649 LLHYLLMHHSEHQRS
+649 
-664 SMTFFYSHTSVC
+664 
-676 LPGEWPP
+676 

>member
-1 MNKISKF
+1 MNKICKS
-8 LTLVILIVVVLL
+8 LTLIILIVAVLL

-44 TYEQVSRTFT
+44 TYEQVNRTFT

-60 WNVLADWDEY
+60 WNVLSDWDEY

-78 NTETAWH
+78 NTETVWH

-109 TASNRKGTADS
+109 TANNRKGTADS
-120 IRNCFQEMYSSGCPT
+120 IRNCFQEMYSFECPT

-154 SNPFCLDNITY
+154 SHPFCLNNITY

-204 LESQSEFLSEQDN
+204 LESQSEFLSEHEN
-217 LFTFLKSNAVFS
+217 LFTFLKDNAVFS
-229 ENTNDA
+229 ENTYDA
-235 VEHDLQKVVEGRAK
+235 VEHDLQKVVKGRAK

-297 LAACLLLLLLRLS
+297 LATCLLLLLLRLS

-344 IVDRYIV
+344 IVDRYTV
-351 VDLLKNRYEYHE
+351 VDLLKDRYEYHE

-423 KRTENIYKLM
+423 KRTENVYKIM
-433 NVVAVEWDESGIPLK
+433 NVVAVEWDEAGIPQK
-448 VMMISQDIGK
+448 VMMIAQDIGK

-484 HRKEKKKLPFV
+484 HRKEQKKLPFV

-547 IISAEMEDSLCM
+547 IISAEMGDSLCM
-559 QTKMRII
+559 QTKMRIV
-566 QSLLRPYEIDGKTL
+566 QSLLLPYEIDGKTL

-610 AEKKKIIKKPQGLS
+610 AEKKENHRKAAESQSKDPS
-624 PKILLQMTECK
+624 P
-635 RGAVGKCNFSSRQP
+635 ND
-649 LLHYLLMHHSEHQRS
+649 
-664 SMTFFYSHTSVC
+664 
-676 LPGEWPP
+676 

>member
-1 MNKISKF
+1 MNKICKF
-8 LTLVILIVVVLL
+8 LTLIFLIVVVLL

-44 TYEQVSRTFT
+44 TYEQVNRTFT

-60 WNVLADWDEY
+60 WNVLSDWDEY
-70 LQYISDSE
+70 LQCISDSE
-78 NTETAWH
+78 NTETVWH

-109 TASNRKGTADS
+109 TANNRKGTADS

-154 SNPFCLDNITY
+154 SHPFCLNNITY
-165 TGVAVSYDVTT
+165 TGVAVSYDVST

-204 LESQSEFLSEQDN
+204 LESQSEFLSEHEN
-217 LFTFLKSNAVFS
+217 LFTFLKDNAVFS
-229 ENTNDA
+229 ENTYDA
-235 VEHDLQKVVEGRAK
+235 VEHDLQKVVKGRAK
-249 FNSQGTSYYMVYQPV
+249 FNSQGISYYMVYQPV

-292 AAITV
+292 VAITV
-297 LAACLLLLLLRLS
+297 LATCLLLLLLRLS

-344 IVDRYIV
+344 IVDRYTV
-351 VDLLKNRYEYHE
+351 VDLLKDRYEYHE
-363 YSSNSLYPETGSY
+363 YSNSNNLYPETGSY
-376 QNLLDTVARNYIV
+376 QNLLDTAARNYIV

-423 KRTENIYKLM
+423 KRTENIYKIM
-433 NVVAVEWDESGIPLK
+433 NVVAVEWDEAGIPQK

-484 HRKEKKKLPFV
+484 HRKEQKKLPFV

-547 IISAEMEDSLCM
+547 IISAEMDDSLCM
-559 QTKMRII
+559 QTKMRIV
-566 QSLLRPYEIDGKTL
+566 QSLLLPYEIDGKTL

-610 AEKKKIIKKPQGLS
+610 AEKKENHRKAAESQSKDPS
-624 PKILLQMTECK
+624 P
-635 RGAVGKCNFSSRQP
+635 ND
-649 LLHYLLMHHSEHQRS
+649 
-664 SMTFFYSHTSVC
+664 
-676 LPGEWPP
+676 

>member
-1 MNKISKF
+1 MNKICKF
-8 LTLVILIVVVLL
+8 LTLIILIVAVLL

-44 TYEQVSRTFT
+44 TYEQVNRTFT

-60 WNVLADWDEY
+60 WNVLSDWDEY

-78 NTETAWH
+78 NTETVWH

-109 TASNRKGTADS
+109 TANNRKGTADS
-120 IRNCFQEMYSSGCPT
+120 IRNCFQEMYSFECPT

-154 SNPFCLDNITY
+154 SHPFCLNNITY

-204 LESQSEFLSEQDN
+204 LESQSEFLSEHEN
-217 LFTFLKSNAVFS
+217 LFTFLKDNAVFS
-229 ENTNDA
+229 ENTYDA
-235 VEHDLQKVVEGRAK
+235 VEHDLQKVVKGRAK

-297 LAACLLLLLLRLS
+297 LATCLLLLLLRLS

-344 IVDRYIV
+344 IVDRYTV
-351 VDLLKNRYEYHE
+351 VDLLKDRYEYHE

-423 KRTENIYKLM
+423 KRTENIYKIM
-433 NVVAVEWDESGIPLK
+433 NVVAVEWDEAGIPQK
-448 VMMISQDIGK
+448 VMMIAQDIGK

-484 HRKEKKKLPFV
+484 HRKEQKKLPFV

-547 IISAEMEDSLCM
+547 IISAEMGDSLCM
-559 QTKMRII
+559 QTKMRIV
-566 QSLLRPYEIDGKTL
+566 QSLLLPYEIDGKTL
-580 HIGAS
+580 HRPQMFS
-585 CGYAVYPLET
+585 PSHNNEVRQNPFPLYHPDIT
-595 EDTGKIRILADQRMY
+595 LPLPLDL
-610 AEKKKIIKKPQGLS
+610 P
-624 PKILLQMTECK
+624 
-635 RGAVGKCNFSSRQP
+635 VSR
-649 LLHYLLMHHSEHQRS
+649 L
-664 SMTFFYSHTSVC
+664 
-676 LPGEWPP
+676 

>member
-1 MNKISKF
+1 MSKICKF
-8 LTLVILIVVVLL
+8 LTLIILIVVVLL

-44 TYEQVSRTFT
+44 TYEQVNRTFT

-60 WNVLADWDEY
+60 WNVLSDWDEY
-70 LQYISDSE
+70 LQCISDAE
-78 NTETAWH
+78 NTETVWH

-109 TASNRKGTADS
+109 TANNRKGTADS
-120 IRNCFQEMYSSGCPT
+120 IRNCFQEMYSFECPT

-154 SNPFCLDNITY
+154 SHPFCLNNIAY

-204 LESQSEFLSEQDN
+204 LESQSEFLSEHEN
-217 LFTFLKSNAVFS
+217 LFTFLKDNAVFS
-229 ENTNDA
+229 ENTYDA
-235 VEHDLQKVVEGRAK
+235 VEHDLQKVVKGRAK

-292 AAITV
+292 DAITV
-297 LAACLLLLLLRLS
+297 LATCLLLLLLRLS

-344 IVDRYIV
+344 IVDRYTV
-351 VDLLKNRYEYHE
+351 VDLLKDRYEYHE
-363 YSSNSLYPETGSY
+363 YSSNNLYPETGSY

-423 KRTENIYKLM
+423 KRTENVYKIM
-433 NVVAVEWDESGIPLK
+433 NVVAVEWDEAGIPQK
-448 VMMISQDIGK
+448 VMMIAQDIGK

-484 HRKEKKKLPFV
+484 HRKEQKKLPFV

-559 QTKMRII
+559 QTKMRIV
-566 QSLLRPYEIDGKTL
+566 QSLLLPYEIDGKTL

-610 AEKKKIIKKPQGLS
+610 AEKKENHRKAAESQSKDPS
-624 PKILLQMTECK
+624 P
-635 RGAVGKCNFSSRQP
+635 ND
-649 LLHYLLMHHSEHQRS
+649 
-664 SMTFFYSHTSVC
+664 
-676 LPGEWPP
+676 

>member
-1 MNKISKF
+1 MNKICKF
-8 LTLVILIVVVLL
+8 LTLIILIVAVLL

-44 TYEQVSRTFT
+44 TYEQVNRTFT

-60 WNVLADWDEY
+60 WNVLSDWDEY

-78 NTETAWH
+78 NTETVWH

-109 TASNRKGTADS
+109 TANNRKGTADS
-120 IRNCFQEMYSSGCPT
+120 IRNCFQEMYSFECPT

-154 SNPFCLDNITY
+154 SHPFCLNNITY

-204 LESQSEFLSEQDN
+204 LESQSEFLSEHEN
-217 LFTFLKSNAVFS
+217 LFTFLKDNAVFS
-229 ENTNDA
+229 ENTYDA
-235 VEHDLQKVVEGRAK
+235 VEHDLQKVVKGRAK

-297 LAACLLLLLLRLS
+297 LATCLLLLLLRLS

-344 IVDRYIV
+344 IVDRYTV
-351 VDLLKNRYEYHE
+351 VDLLKDRYEYHE

-423 KRTENIYKLM
+423 KRTENVYKIM
-433 NVVAVEWDESGIPLK
+433 NVVAVEWDEAGIPQK
-448 VMMISQDIGK
+448 VMMIAQDIGK

-484 HRKEKKKLPFV
+484 HRKEQKMLPFV

-547 IISAEMEDSLCM
+547 IISAEMGDSLCM
-559 QTKMRII
+559 QTKMRIV
-566 QSLLRPYEIDGKTL
+566 QSLLLPYEIDGKTL

-610 AEKKKIIKKPQGLS
+610 AEKKENHRKAAESQSKDSS
-624 PKILLQMTECK
+624 P
-635 RGAVGKCNFSSRQP
+635 ND
-649 LLHYLLMHHSEHQRS
+649 
-664 SMTFFYSHTSVC
+664 
-676 LPGEWPP
+676 